1 MPKSKSQVQVCLTV
15 NDKYINSMISRFC
28 CICQLVSHDNKFS
41 LYKEINC
48 YKLFQMTFNHSNLL
62 ILIEI
67 ISGLRRIRSVI
78 FQCFCL
84 IMNRPFCESCVD
96 GIKKK
101 CTEDP
106 RSSLQDLSKYRV
118 ITTKHPS
125 YLLAIMYSKV
135 LAMDLPI
142 RR

>member
-1 MPKSKSQVQVCLTV
+1 MTKSKIQVQVCLTV

-28 CICQLVSHDNKFS
+28 CTCQLVSHVNQFS
-41 LYKEINC
+41 LCKEINC
-48 YKLFQMTFNHSNLL
+48 YKLFQMTFDHSNLL

-96 GIKKK
+96 GIKKNALK
-101 CTEDP
+101 IQE
-106 RSSLQDLSKYRV
+106 YRV

-125 YLLAIMYSKV
+125 YFLAIMYSKV
-135 LAMDLPI
+135 LTMDLPI